1 MIIIT
6 TQCFPPKLGGIEN
19 LMGGLAQS
27 LAAQGM
33 SVKVYADVAGNSGDM
48 IHEGYELQRFGGF
61 KPLRRLRKAMVVTRE
76 SRRADVQGIF
86 ADSWKSIEH
95 LGTTHAPISVLAHGM
110 EFPASP
116 SPSKT
121 RRIRQ
126 AMAKART
133 VIASS
138 SYTATLAQA
147 YLDPDRTTLVVINPP
162 IGPQA
167 EAAPEDVAA
176 LASII
181 SGHHPVVTTLS
192 RLEPRKGIDSVLQAL
207 PTLLRKHRSLIYLV
221 GGGGDDLPRLQALAK
236 DLGVDHAVRFL
247 GPLASGRKAALYA
260 ISDVFA
266 MPTRRE
272 GNSVEGFGIVYL
284 EAGWYGLPALATRD
298 GGAVDAVRDGE
309 TGLLCLPR
317 DIDDVAEKLDRLIT
331 DARGERRMA
340 EAARTR
346 ARTQAQW
353 DAQVHEYLRTIRASD
368 TQ

>member
-27 LAAQGM
+27 IAAKGIT
-33 SVKVYADVAGNSGDM
+33 VKVYADSAGNSGDT
-48 IHEGYELQRFGGF
+48 IHAGYEMLRFGGF
-61 KPLRRLRKAMVVTRE
+61 KPLRRLRKAMAVTKE
-76 SRRADVQGIF
+76 SRRTGVTGIF
-86 ADSWKSIEH
+86 ADSWKSVER
-95 LGTTHAPISVLAHGM
+95 LGNTTVPISVLAHGM

-116 SPSKT
+116 SSSKT
-121 RRIRQ
+121 RRIRK
-126 AMAKART
+126 ALAKART

-138 SYTATLAQA
+138 SYTATVVQP
-147 YLDPDRTTLVVINPP
+147 YLDPNQTRLIVINPP
-162 IGPQA
+162 IGPQI
-167 EAAPEDVAA
+167 EAPREDIAA
-176 LASII
+176 LASVV
-181 SGHHPVVTTLS
+181 SGRHPVLATLS

-207 PTLLRKHRSLIYLV
+207 PTLLRKYPSLVYLV
-221 GGGGDDLPRLQALAK
+221 GGGGDDLPRLEALASS
-236 DLGVDHAVRFL
+236 LQIDHAVKFL
-247 GPLASGRKAALYA
+247 GPVTAGRKAALYA
-260 ISDVFA
+260 SADVFA

-298 GGAVDAVRDGE
+298 GGALDAVRDTE

-331 DARGERRMA
+331 DAQGERRMA
-340 EAARTR
+340 DAARNR

-353 DAQVHEYLRTIRASD
+353 DVQIHEYLKTLQASG
-368 TQ
+368 TE